1 MIVSD
6 SESLLTTILDKIQPA
21 LNDGQVEAAEAL
33 TLSVEHS
40 VTNEDDSELFRLSN
54 HDENRRP
61 MGSIWC

>member
-1 MIVSD
+1 MTVSD
-6 SESLLTTILDKIQPA
+6 SESLLATILDKIQPA

-40 VTNEDDSELFRLSN
+40 VTKEDDSELFRFSN
-54 HDENRRP
+54 RDEIRRP